1 METRKCDHEKIWR
14 CTKRARS
21 PVMTFLAAARDLLQ
35 DVIPANKPRSARP
48 PKTSKHTDD
57 VQRRDLR
64 RNPRLSASELKE
76 MHQVLLGNFSIRCI
90 EHRPKKDLKIPSRC
104 AASKT
109 ILSPRM
115 RKKSPQFA
123 LRYLHRSV
131 DDKKKFMWSD
141 ESTFQC
147 ISSNEYR
154 TFWGHN

>member
-1 METRKCDHEKIWR
+1 
-14 CTKRARS
+14 
-21 PVMTFLAAARDLLQ
+21 MTFSAAARDLLQ
-35 DVIPANKPRSARP
+35 DVIPANKPRSGRQ

-64 RNPRLSASELKE
+64 RNRRLSASELME
-76 MHQVLLGNFSIRCI
+76 MYQHLLWNFSIRCM
-90 EHRPKKDLKIPSRC
+90 EHCLKKDLKIPSRC

-109 ILSPRM
+109 ILSPSM
-115 RKKSPQFA
+115 RKKRPQFA
-123 LRYLHRSV
+123 LRYLHGSV